1 MVFWHYLLPILFFTA
16 VFVQLIFILGF
27 FPALLSHEDN
37 PREEVSSPKPGVSVV
52 IAAWNE
58 LENLKELLPILE
70 AQQYPDF
77 EIVVADDRSHDGTY
91 DYLLFNEGG
100 YSKVNFVRIESL
112 PVHFTAK
119 KFAVTMGI
127 KKATKEIILL
137 TDADC
142 RPTSEHWIDTMVAQL
157 ESDKDIVLGYS
168 PYSFEDSRLNS
179 LIRYETFQTA
189 LQYLSFAKANA
200 PYMGVGRNLMYRRE
214 LFWVGNG
221 FLNHQELLGGDD
233 DLFVNEVSNKKN
245 VAICIS
251 EEAQMISEPKK
262 TWGEWITQKRR
273 HLSVGKRYKFR
284 DKFLLGSLALSQLL
298 CWFILLPTFFIKPD
312 WFEAPEWSR
321 IPADW
326 MDAHNFQDFYLYND
340 WMRLITGV
348 FFGWLFIRWIVLAK
362 ANKKLSSTV
371 SSFKI
376 PYYDLLYAGYYLV
389 FGMITIFSNPKK
401 IKWR

>member
-27 FPALLSHEDN
+27 FPALLSHEDK
-37 PREEVSSPKPGVSVV
+37 PREEVSNPKPGVSVV

-112 PVHFTAK
+112 PAHFTAK

-157 ESDKDIVLGYS
+157 EGGKDIVLGYS

-189 LQYLSFAKANA
+189 LQYLSFAKANT

-233 DLFVNEVSNKKN
+233 DLFVNEVSNKRN

-251 EEAQMISEPKK
+251 EEAQMYSEPKK

-298 CWFILLPTFFIKPD
+298 CWFILLPTFFIKPE

-371 SSFKI
+371 SSIKI

-389 FGMITIFSNPKK
+389 FGVITIFSNPKK